1 MCIRWGMGVR
11 YSTHV
16 AMWRRVAATI
26 AAAACYSAALAQPAS
41 SPARVDERLRPK
53 PAPPSVGAPI
63 QITPAPLQAPPPA
76 AGGVQF
82 ALHGVSFEGNTV
94 LPQRA
99 LQAVAAPYVGQAVTL
114 AQVNELAGRV
124 TAAYRS
130 AGYILVRAVVPP
142 QQFGDGRLT
151 LRIIEGFIDNVKIQG
166 DAGGARGLLE
176 AYGRR
181 ISAARPLTRGVLE
194 RELLLASDI
203 TGLGVRSVLTP
214 SATASGAADLTLV
227 VTPKAVDGY
236 AAIDDR
242 GSRYLGPEQVTG
254 AVFFNQ
260 VLGTAG
266 RLGFNAVA
274 TPDNGPDLA
283 YGAVSLDEPL
293 GSSGLRLFG
302 TASYTATRPGSVLRA
317 LGTIGSALN
326 VEGQL
331 SYPVIRSRDLNLM
344 ATGGFAYRDVRS
356 SNSAA
361 SPLFNDHVRS
371 LDVGLFANALD
382 DWSGYSTLS
391 VSLIKGLDALGAT
404 TSSSANKSRVG
415 ASGDYTRLTFEATHL
430 QPLTDRLSLLLGVSG
445 QSSFNESLL
454 SSEQY
459 SLGGYAYDRA
469 FDPSEATG
477 DSGLAGRA
485 ELQWRATGGG
495 PAVSSVQPYGFY
507 EGGQVW
513 QAAAL
518 PGTPSSQSL
527 YSAGVGV
534 RFAVARRINADLEW
548 STPLGPDV
556 ALTGNRNARAF
567 FSVSTNF

>member
-1 MCIRWGMGVR
+1 MATV
-11 YSTHV
+11 SAV
-16 AMWRRVAATI
+16 AIPGFAAF
-26 AAAACYSAALAQPAS
+26 AQPAAN
-41 SPARVDERLRPK
+41 PGQVDQRLRPR
-53 PAPPSVGAPI
+53 PEQPSVGAPV
-63 QITPAPLQAPPPA
+63 QLPAPPQPPPEA
-76 AGGVQF
+76 AGPGALQF

-94 LPQRA
+94 LPERT
-99 LQAVAAPYVGQAVTL
+99 LQVVAAPYVGKTVSL
-114 AQVNELAGRV
+114 VQVNELAGRV

-151 LRIIEGFIDNVKIQG
+151 LRIIEGFIDSVKIQG
-166 DAGGARGLLE
+166 DAGGATHLLE

-181 ISAARPLTRGVLE
+181 ISAARPLTRAVLE

-214 SATASGAADLTLV
+214 SAATPGGADLTLV
-227 VTPKAVDGY
+227 VTPKAIDGY
-236 AAIDDR
+236 AAVDNR

-254 AVFFNQ
+254 AVFFNH

-266 RLGFNAVA
+266 RLGLNAVV
-274 TPDNGPDLA
+274 TPDSGPDLA

-302 TASYTATRPGSVLRA
+302 TASYTATRPGSTLRA
-317 LGTIGSALN
+317 LDTTGNALN

-331 SYPVIRSRDLNLM
+331 SDPIIRSRDLNLM
-344 ATGGFAYRDVRS
+344 VNGGFAYRDVRS

-361 SPLFNDHVRS
+361 SPLFNDHVRA

-391 VSLIKGLDALGAT
+391 ISLIQGLNALGAT
-404 TSSSANKSRVG
+404 TASSANKSRVG
-415 ASGDYTRLTFEATHL
+415 ASGDYTRLTFEATHQ
-430 QPLTDRLSLLLGVSG
+430 QPLTSRLSLQLGISG
-445 QSSFNESLL
+445 QSSFNGSLL

-459 SLGGYAYDRA
+459 SLGGYGYDRA
-469 FDPSEATG
+469 FDPSEVTG

-485 ELQWRATGGG
+485 ELQWRAVDR
-495 PAVSSVQPYGFY
+495 ASVVSGIQPYGFY

-513 QAAAL
+513 QAAPL

-534 RFAVARRINADLEW
+534 RFAVVRRINADLEW
-548 STPLGPDV
+548 AMPLGPDV
-556 ALTGNRNARAF
+556 AQTGNRNARAF